1 MATYSL
7 EGPHIEY
14 ARVVEKKSD
23 GSMTEYKYK
32 NSFDPFIGDYSQI
45 DALSLHFIP
54 GQRINSSNSIQ
65 HLMEILF
72 IQKNLLI

>member
-1 MATYSL
+1 
-7 EGPHIEY
+7 
-14 ARVVEKKSD
+14 
-23 GSMTEYKYK
+23 MTEYKYK

-54 GQRINSSNSIQ
+54 GQRINSSNSGMARFILSRLHSNAHKEVFSNHSIQ